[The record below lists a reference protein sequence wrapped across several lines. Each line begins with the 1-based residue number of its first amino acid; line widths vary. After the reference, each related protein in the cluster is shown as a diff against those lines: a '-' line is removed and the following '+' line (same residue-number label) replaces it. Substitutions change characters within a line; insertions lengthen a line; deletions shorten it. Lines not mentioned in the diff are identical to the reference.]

1 MSNPWEIQ
9 TIEYD
14 KTNAEGNAEVSGYG
28 QISILLNKY
37 VLKEK
42 GKGLSS
48 NDFTDNDVQKLKSIE
63 VGAET
68 NKLETLTINGGV
80 KIYPNDEKNINL
92 PIPTKVSQLD
102 NDLGYAKLIN
112 MSHDDDFSDSYVG
125 KAKFA
130 FQDEEN
136 IAIGK
141 NSNVEHSGIAIG
153 KNTATSEIYD
163 INIGNEL
170 LHNKISDIWE
180 GKTSSS
186 LSADV
191 AMKNTNG
198 TNLTQLDVVIEDL
211 ATETQNRIDADNSLS
226 NDIGTEATI
235 RQNADDLLASDIS
248 NASSRITSIE
258 DKIPSQASSS
268 NQLADKSFVNS
279 SIQTNTANF
288 RGNWNTW
295 SDVPSDDV
303 DLYPQDYAGNRIPTV
318 NDYLVV
324 KNASDY
330 TVNTLSGTWR
340 FKYSG
345 VWETDGKNGWIPEYQ
360 VNEEPLTSE
369 QVYAINSGITS
380 DKVSSYDA
388 HLIDTSNPHSVTKSQ
403 VGLGDVINS
412 GDSAIPIEGGTTKF
426 TTGGAF
432 TELAKKVDK
441 VEGKGLS
448 TNDFTDTYKNKL
460 DNIDNV
466 VTDGSENIITSGAVF
481 TAISNISSSNVTGVK
496 GEAESTYRGGNVNI
510 TKSNLGLT
518 TDEMGIKWSDSNI
531 TSSNYNSPYYANGI
545 WVIGNGGG
553 ISSIGLGIKY
563 STDGKTWTSS
573 NITSG
578 NYNSPYYANGIWVI
592 GSTTDA
598 KEGTGIKYSTDGK
611 TWSNSNIAIS
621 YYNSPYYA
629 NGIWVIGS
637 SGNSGIKYSTDGKT
651 WSNSNITSGKF
662 PTPYYANGIWVIG
675 GSNTNYGGGIKY
687 STDGKTWSNSN
698 VIADYHY
705 TPYYANGIWVI
716 GSSDSGI
723 QYSTDGKTWSNSNI
737 TGGSYNNP
745 YYANG
750 IWVIGSSGNS
760 GIKYS
765 TDGKTWTSS
774 NITSGSYTS
783 PFCANGIWVI
793 SGGGGIKYSTDGK
806 IWSDSNITSDGYT
819 SPYYAN
825 GIWVI
830 GSSSSSGI
838 KYSTFNSLND
848 LGSAF
853 KGISELKSYTDDTF
867 ATKSYVN
874 NHKLFL

>member
-68 NKLETLTINGGV
+68 NKLETLTINGGT

-141 NSNVEHSGIAIG
+141 NSNVEHGGIAIG
-153 KNTATSEIYD
+153 KNTATSETYD

-211 ATETQNRIDADNSLS
+211 ATETQNRIDADGVLQDNIDAEITNRNNADMTLQNNINAETQNRIDADNSLS
-226 NDIGTEATI
+226 NDINTEAGV

-248 NASSRITSIE
+248 NVSSRITSIE

-295 SDVPSDDV
+295 SDVPSDNV
-303 DLYPQDYAGNRIPTV
+303 DLYPQDYAGSRIPTV

-330 TVNTLSGTWR
+330 TANTLSGTWR
-340 FKYSG
+340 FKYGG

-460 DNIDNV
+460 DNIDDV

-531 TSSNYNSPYYANGI
+531 TSGSYTKPYYANGI
-545 WVIGNGGG
+545 WVIGRATSG
-553 ISSIGLGIKY
+553 IGIKY
-563 STDGKTWTSS
+563 STDGKTWTNS
-573 NITSG
+573 NISNG
-578 NYNSPYYANGIWVI
+578 YYYSPYYANGIWVI
-592 GSTTDA
+592 GS
-598 KEGTGIKYSTDGK
+598 
-611 TWSNSNIAIS
+611 NN
-621 YYNSPYYA
+621 
-629 NGIWVIGS
+629 
-637 SGNSGIKYSTDGKT
+637 NSGIKYSTDGKT
-651 WSNSNITSGKF
+651 WSDSNITSG
-662 PTPYYANGIWVIG
+662 
-675 GSNTNYGGGIKY
+675 
-687 STDGKTWSNSN
+687 
-698 VIADYHY
+698 DY
-705 TPYYANGIWVI
+705 
-716 GSSDSGI
+716 
-723 QYSTDGKTWSNSNI
+723 K
-737 TGGSYNNP
+737 
-745 YYANG
+745 
-750 IWVIGSSGNS
+750 
-760 GIKYS
+760 
-765 TDGKTWTSS
+765 
-774 NITSGSYTS
+774 
-783 PFCANGIWVI
+783 
-793 SGGGGIKYSTDGK
+793 
-806 IWSDSNITSDGYT
+806 

-830 GSSSSSGI
+830 SGDSVSGI

-853 KGISELKSYTDDTF
+853 KGISELKSYTDKRISEF
-867 ATKSYVN
+867 KSYVN